1 METASSASDSLKEY
15 LKKHYE
21 TNDEQ
26 DKKKKKKK
34 RNIKPAAIGVFVVDE
49 DPVWQ
54 KPVKIEEEEN
64 NDSPDEEPQVDEDI
78 EVKRLKRLEH
88 LRAKQSINPIA
99 EDGSGWVSL
108 SPKRADPFGISSDMS
123 PPRQN
128 ATRND
133 TPSPEPERSR
143 ENMHRHF
150 SSDISPPRK
159 QRSRDDS
166 PTAQPGL
173 YQSVEDEDFSPP
185 RKQHQHRDNHSLD
198 GTRRNICSS
207 STMSH
212 DLSPPRMQRRYD
224 TPSPEH
230 VPKDSRQ
237 DYILNIVLIFH
248 PPRKRRKDFVTPRSG
263 VPTCSFANDN
273 LLNDDLSPP
282 RKKRAEVGAKEQPI
296 TGLVSGRDMS
306 KEILRKK
313 KDDMLRFEEM
323 APDVSGKGAEPV
335 YRGKKGERISKEEYL
350 KSKERKEEKPKEKKI
365 EWGKGL
371 AQKREV
377 EAKLLELEVEKEKP
391 FARTRDDPE
400 LDKMLKD
407 RLRWGD
413 PMAHLVKKRG
423 YDQVLSDMGDDE
435 KMKESGFIIPQEM
448 PSHSWIKRGL
458 PAAPNRYGIKPGR
471 HWDGVDR
478 SNGYEKQ
485 FFKRVNEKQATE
497 REGYLWSVSDM

>member
-1 METASSASDSLKEY
+1 
-15 LKKHYE
+15 
-21 TNDEQ
+21 
-26 DKKKKKKK
+26 
-34 RNIKPAAIGVFVVDE
+34 
-49 DPVWQ
+49 
-54 KPVKIEEEEN
+54 
-64 NDSPDEEPQVDEDI
+64 
-78 EVKRLKRLEH
+78 
-88 LRAKQSINPIA
+88 
-99 EDGSGWVSL
+99 
-108 SPKRADPFGISSDMS
+108 MS

-133 TPSPEPERSR
+133 TPSPEPERS
-143 ENMHRHF
+143 

-166 PTAQPGL
+166 PIAQP
-173 YQSVEDEDFSPP
+173 DEDFSPP

-198 GTRRNICSS
+198 GTRRNIRSSTCSS
-207 STMSH
+207 
-212 DLSPPRMQRRYD
+212 
-224 TPSPEH
+224 
-230 VPKDSRQ
+230 
-237 DYILNIVLIFH
+237 
-248 PPRKRRKDFVTPRSG
+248 
-263 VPTCSFANDN
+263 ANDN

-335 YRGKKGERISKEEYL
+335 YRERISKEEYL

-423 YDQVLSDMGDDE
+423 SDQVLSDLGDDE

-497 REGYLWSVSDM
+497 REAYLWSVSDM

>member
-150 SSDISPPRK
+150 SSDISPLRK

-166 PTAQPGL
+166 Q
-173 YQSVEDEDFSPP
+173 DEDFSHP

-212 DLSPPRMQRRYD
+212 DLSPPR
-224 TPSPEH
+224 
-230 VPKDSRQ
+230 K
-237 DYILNIVLIFH
+237 
-248 PPRKRRKDFVTPRSG
+248 RKKDFVTPRSG

-306 KEILRKK
+306 KDILRKK

-391 FARTRDDPE
+391 FARTRDVPE

-423 YDQVLSDMGDDE
+423 SDQVLSDMGDDE

-497 REGYLWSVSDM
+497 CEAYLWSVSGTLNTRQRTPSTTSNSTLRTNPVEFSSYANDQ